1 MAFGN
6 PCREC
11 SFDWS
16 ISFDKA
22 VGIIQSTPDAFDGS
36 LAGVT
41 GLERTPDLAWS
52 VTGYVC
58 HVSDNLRIW
67 AERLMGSVLGDS
79 VQVMG
84 YDDNLLAKARRYD
97 AVPLQGAL
105 WSLRQS
111 VGDWERA
118 VAASD
123 QQGTV
128 LVHPDRGPLR
138 LDDVVHSNSHDSFHH
153 RWDIERILEAQP

>member
-84 YDDNLLAKARRYD
+84 YDDNLLAKARRYESRR
-97 AVPLQGAL
+97 AT
-105 WSLRQS
+105 SIIER
-111 VGDWERA
+111 VG
-118 VAASD
+118 VGASD
-123 QQGTV
+123 T
-128 LVHPDRGPLR
+128 DR
-138 LDDVVHSNSHDSFHH
+138 
-153 RWDIERILEAQP
+153 